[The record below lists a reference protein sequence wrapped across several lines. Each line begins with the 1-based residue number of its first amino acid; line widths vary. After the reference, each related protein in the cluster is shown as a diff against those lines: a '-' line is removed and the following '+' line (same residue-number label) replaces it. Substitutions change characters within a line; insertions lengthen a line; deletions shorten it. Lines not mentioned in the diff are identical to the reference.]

1 MDDETNTRCSIC
13 LSDIIENQTKNHQ
26 CNHIYCFECIF
37 NWVKSND
44 SCPLCKVKIKELI
57 NNNNEIIKVEEPKK
71 PAPENVEADISCL
84 DNKFFLEEVEKL
96 LSISHSIVLQMEG
109 LMTSHKKVYVTPT
122 MSTEDTNRL
131 NQITDRLYILQK
143 DLENY
148 ENAFDPEDLLSTLY
162 IYETTLTDLKN
173 IYLSE
178 FLNNNNLNGN
188 NYSKYK
194 QNGNGGN
201 RRVGYDNYNDD
212 DYDDDDE
219 YEDEDYYE
227 IQDQIYNKSN
237 SGGNIN
243 GSGGSGNGSRNSKLN
258 NSNSNTRNSNNNL
271 NINNNDN
278 NNNNNNNN
286 NNKPTPSKR

>member
-1 MDDETNTRCSIC
+1 MEETNTRCSIC
-13 LSDIIENQTKNHQ
+13 LSDIENQTKNNQ
-26 CNHIYCFECIF
+26 CNHIYCFDCIF
-37 NWVKSND
+37 NWVKNND

-57 NNNNEIIKVEEPKK
+57 NNDNEIIKVEEPKK

-84 DNKFFLEEVEKL
+84 DNRFFLEEVEKL

-122 MSTEDTNRL
+122 MTTEDTNRL

-188 NYSKYK
+188 NYSSKYK
-194 QNGNGGN
+194 QNHTTTSGDIRGGYN
-201 RRVGYDNYNDD
+201 NYNDD
-212 DYDDDDE
+212 DYESDE

-237 SGGNIN
+237 NNNSGG
-243 GSGGSGNGSRNSKLN
+243 GGNGNVSRNSKLN
-258 NSNSNTRNSNNNL
+258 NSN
-271 NINNNDN
+271 N

-286 NNKPTPSKR
+286 DKPTPSKR

>member
-1 MDDETNTRCSIC
+1 MEETNTRCSIC
-13 LSDIIENQTKNHQ
+13 LSDIENQTKNNQ
-26 CNHIYCFECIF
+26 CNHIYCFDCIF

-57 NNNNEIIKVEEPKK
+57 NNDNEIIKVEEPKK

-122 MSTEDTNRL
+122 MTTEDTNRL

-188 NYSKYK
+188 NYSNRNRNKYK
-194 QNGNGGN
+194 QNHTTSGDIRGG
-201 RRVGYDNYNDD
+201 YTNYNDD
-212 DYDDDDE
+212 DYESDE

-237 SGGNIN
+237 NNSGG
-243 GSGGSGNGSRNSKLN
+243 GNGNVSRNSKLN
-258 NSNSNTRNSNNNL
+258 NSNNNNL
-271 NINNNDN
+271 NFN

-286 NNKPTPSKR
+286 NNDKPTPSKR

>member
-1 MDDETNTRCSIC
+1 MDEINTRCSIC
-13 LSDIIENQTKNHQ
+13 LSDIENQTKNNQ
-26 CNHIYCFECIF
+26 CNHIYCFDCIF

-57 NNNNEIIKVEEPKK
+57 NKDNEIIKIEEPKK

-188 NYSKYK
+188 NYSNRNRNK
-194 QNGNGGN
+194 QNSSNSSGDL
-201 RRVGYDNYNDD
+201 RSGYNNYNDD
-212 DYDDDDE
+212 DYEDDE

-227 IQDQIYNKSN
+227 IQDQIYTKSN
-237 SGGNIN
+237 NNGINSNSNSSNGG
-243 GSGGSGNGSRNSKLN
+243 RNSKLN
-258 NSNSNTRNSNNNL
+258 NSNSRNNNNL
-271 NINNNDN
+271 NNNDN
-278 NNNNNNNN
+278 NSNNNNNN

>member
-1 MDDETNTRCSIC
+1 MEETNTRCSIC
-13 LSDIIENQTKNHQ
+13 LSDIENQTKNNQ
-26 CNHIYCFECIF
+26 CNHIYCFDCIF

-57 NNNNEIIKVEEPKK
+57 NNDNEIIKVEEPKK

-122 MSTEDTNRL
+122 MTTEDTNRL

-188 NYSKYK
+188 NYSKRNKYK
-194 QNGNGGN
+194 QNHSSSGDT
-201 RRVGYDNYNDD
+201 RSGYSNYNDD
-212 DYDDDDE
+212 DYESDE

-237 SGGNIN
+237 NSSS
-243 GSGGSGNGSRNSKLN
+243 GSGGGNGNVSRNSKLN
-258 NSNSNTRNSNNNL
+258 NNTR
-271 NINNNDN
+271 N
-278 NNNNNNNN
+278 NNNNNNLNFNN
-286 NNKPTPSKR
+286 NNDKLTPSKR